1 MKWTMVPPNLPNVQN
16 SFVIG
21 RKQISR
27 YIKKE
32 FAYSIRGCVAE
43 SGRSPHSHP
52 GVLGSNPAMV
62 ISIFKSIKLP
72 WTRTLK
78 YSGGSCF
85 VAPTLFILIFISNML
100 FLRRRRRDIKLFI
113 KTFSI
118 KSFYMDIVLF
128 SALVTKQINVFKPV
142 WICQT

>member
-1 MKWTMVPPNLPNVQN
+1 MVPPNLPNVQN

-85 VAPTLFILIFISNML
+85 VAPTLFILIFISKYVVSKKKKTGHQTVYK
-100 FLRRRRRDIKLFI
+100 DILYKILLYGHCVI
-113 KTFSI
+113 FSI
-118 KSFYMDIVLF
+118 GD
-128 SALVTKQINVFKPV
+128 
-142 WICQT
+142 